1 MNKVR
6 TLILCLFALMAF
18 GALGASSA
26 SAAKFE
32 PEWGQCVPVEEHEG
46 RTEGQYGNPS
56 CTARVKPYRHE
67 YLGGFEWYPQGVA
80 LGRGQGEGH
89 LDNYS
94 DEEPGVT
101 TVTFANGDA
110 VTCQTHDESGLKING
125 PRTSGIAPYLLF
137 NRCAPDDE
145 PSSPV
150 NDCLMDDE
158 GEQLIGTNREQ
169 EEGAPTWNGTLA
181 YLEGKK
187 TAHPVVGFVW
197 KTSPAKESFFEQINC
212 EGGPFVSAV
221 IGGDPEVE
229 NEAIVTKIEPVNT
242 MSEAHTLTIG
252 PLASKIKGTKP
263 LEALLES
270 KWAPVQIETTVHFP
284 ITEDYTFAGEPP
296 SLEIEG
302 ELELKATP

>member
-18 GALGASSA
+18 GALAASGA

-67 YLGGFEWYPQGVA
+67 YLGGFEWYPQKVTPLSQSGG
-80 LGRGQGEGH
+80 LFNRTE
-89 LDNYS
+89 
-94 DEEPGVT
+94 EEPGVT
-101 TVTFANGDA
+101 TVTFANRDA
-110 VTCQTHDESGLKING
+110 VTCQTHDGSQLDITG
-125 PRTSGIAPYLLF
+125 PRTSGIAPELLF
-137 NRCAPDDE
+137 NRCSPDDE

-158 GEQLIGTNREQ
+158 AEQLIGTNRER
-169 EEGAPTWNGTLA
+169 EEGAPTWNGTLT
-181 YLEGKK
+181 YLEAKK

-242 MSEAHTLTIG
+242 MSQAHTLSIG

-270 KWAPVQIETTVHFP
+270 KWAPVQIETTIHFP
-284 ITEDYTFAGEPP
+284 ITEMGNEFEGEPP

-302 ELELKATP
+302 EVELKATP